1 MTGTFSAR
9 YGDILQDMLA
19 ETAGSIVIKTDA
31 GGFIEDASRGIESL
45 GLRLADMLFKP
56 HIADLT
62 VSAHAAAV
70 RLFHDEA
77 LKGRAPAAGRLEFP
91 VPTASG
97 EAAWYALSLRPA
109 PDEDGRINGTLGL
122 LRSVEGRRSLESELA
137 AAAMTDGATG
147 LANGRAFQAML
158 AHLLANAALGA
169 LAIFEIDRFAALKLN
184 FGHAI
189 AQEMLWAFGRFL
201 SNVLPEDFIL
211 ARLDGDR
218 FAVLMPGCTGGAADE
233 ISRDI
238 LAIFAG
244 LSSDAQRAE
253 TRLSASVGIATIAG
267 SIDAV
272 MISAERALVVARALG
287 GRRAEIRDASP
298 PWQGQRTGT

>member
-1 MTGTFSAR
+1 MTGSFSAR

-31 GGFIEDASRGIESL
+31 GGFIEDASRGIEAL
-45 GLRLADMLFKP
+45 GLRLAEMLFRP
-56 HIADLT
+56 HIADL
-62 VSAHAAAV
+62 ALAGHATAV
-70 RLFHDEA
+70 RAFHDEA
-77 LKGRAPAAGRLEFP
+77 LKGRAPTAGRLEFP
-91 VPTASG
+91 VSTPSG
-97 EAAWYALSLRPA
+97 EAAWYSLSLRPA

-122 LRSVEGRRSLESELA
+122 LRSVEGRRSLEEELA
-137 AAAMTDGATG
+137 AAAMTDNVTG

-158 AHLLANAALGA
+158 AHLVAHGAPGA

-201 SNVLPEDFIL
+201 SNILPEDFIL

-218 FAVLMPGCTGGAADE
+218 FAVLMPGCTGAAADE
-233 ISRDI
+233 ITRDI
-238 LAIFAG
+238 LATFAG
-244 LSSDAQRAE
+244 LSSDTQRAE
-253 TRLSASVGIATIAG
+253 TRLSASAGIATIAG

-272 MISAERALVVARALG
+272 MINAERALVVARALG
-287 GRRAEIRDASP
+287 GRRAEIRDPSP
-298 PWQGQRTGT
+298 SWHGQRTGT